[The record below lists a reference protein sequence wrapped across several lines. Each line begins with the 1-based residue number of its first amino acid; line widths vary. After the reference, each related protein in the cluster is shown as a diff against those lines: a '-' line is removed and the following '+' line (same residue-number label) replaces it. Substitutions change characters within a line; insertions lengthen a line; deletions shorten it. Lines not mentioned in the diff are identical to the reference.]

1 MSEKEQD
8 YMEELEEVAKF
19 IKRDER
25 RVESGE
31 VTEESVAYF
40 LEMNRKRY
48 WELYDYVFPSDLQQ
62 EVDYIEAGSR

>member
-8 YMEELEEVAKF
+8 YMEELEEVAGF
-19 IKRDER
+19 IKRDEQR
-25 RVESGE
+25 IANGE
-31 VTEESVAYF
+31 VKEQDVAYF

>member
-8 YMEELEEVAKF
+8 CMEELEEVAGF
-19 IKRDER
+19 IKRDAR